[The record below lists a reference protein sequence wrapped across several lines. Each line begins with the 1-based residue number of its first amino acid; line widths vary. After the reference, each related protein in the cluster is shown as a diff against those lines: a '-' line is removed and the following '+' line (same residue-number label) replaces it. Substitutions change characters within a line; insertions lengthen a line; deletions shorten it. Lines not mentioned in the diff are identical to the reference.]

1 MSYEDIQISE
11 GVIHR
16 APPALA
22 DNPLD
27 LHNSSFHT
35 QPRAIIAQEL
45 YSVEFKA
52 AQAKLLDFWLIYS
65 N

>member
-1 MSYEDIQISE
+1 MKIYRSRRVLST
-11 GVIHR
+11 VLKHS
-16 APPALA
+16 ALA
-22 DNPLD
+22 DNPL
-27 LHNSSFHT
+27 LSSYHT